1 MQRTPNHFTAF
12 QLRPQLLKR
21 FLLPVATF
29 ALLLGGCKKDNEAIT
44 DTSTPPVLNIVSPVE
59 GATVMP
65 GFRLGSPTALDFN
78 GSGFAINLEIVT
90 KDTVAIPTREGLNI
104 RNPAALGQPNVNLP
118 GFSASVDVDLIK
130 PDGGT
135 IPKGTNLASLFNVAG
150 TDDTPGPG
158 VTTWVSWH
166 VLEALPVGTGS
177 FTLTS
182 SVKDRAGRSV
192 TATRLVKVATA
203 PGPNGALSGEAL
215 TPAPKPITLGGADS
229 PDGPTVTMIAPRTPS
244 SVSPGIQTAGVLPAP
259 PATGALFFIQVSA
272 LDKSRNGINVAENGA
287 GGFGKTDAE
296 RGTIED
302 KTQSKA
308 GVNRYAPG
316 LNVTFDVP
324 LLQPNGNVIPAGGN
338 LSPVFNTVGSEVDPS
353 GFVRTTFGWSVGGT
367 LQLPAGKTGVTIKAA
382 VTDAAGK
389 TGSTTQVVQ
398 ISPVANGQA
407 LTPTPR

>member
-1 MQRTPNHFTAF
+1 MQLISPIVTAARRPLRGLTLLAVAALGFTS
-12 QLRPQLLKR
+12 
-21 FLLPVATF
+21 
-29 ALLLGGCKKDNEAIT
+29 CKKSDTIA
-44 DTSTPPVLNIVSPVE
+44 DTSAPPVLNIISPVE
-59 GATVMP
+59 GATIMP
-65 GFRLGSPTALDFN
+65 GGRLGNATTSDFN
-78 GSGFAINLEIVT
+78 GTGFAINLEIAT
-90 KDTVAIPTREGLNI
+90 KDTVAVPTKESLNI
-104 RNPAALGQPNVNLP
+104 RNTANLGQPNVNLP
-118 GFSASVDVDLIK
+118 GFTASLDVDLVK

-135 IPKGTNLASLFNVAG
+135 IPKGTNLASLFNIAG

-166 VLEALPVGTGS
+166 VLESVAAGTSS
-177 FTLTS
+177 FTLTT
-182 SVKDRAGRSV
+182 SVTDRAGRKV
-192 TATRLVKVATA
+192 TATRLLKVA

-244 SVSPGIQTAGVLPAP
+244 SISPGIQAAGVLPAP
-259 PATGALFFIQVSA
+259 PTSGALFFIQVSA

-287 GGFGKTDAE
+287 GAFGKIDAE

-302 KTQSKA
+302 KTQSRA

-338 LSPVFNTVGSEVDPS
+338 LSPVFNTAGSEVDPS
-353 GFVRTTFGWSVGGT
+353 GFVRTTFGWTVGGT

-389 TGSTTQVVQ
+389 TGSSTQVVQ
-398 ISPVANGQA
+398 ISPIENGQL
-407 LTPTPR
+407 LTPAPR

>member
-1 MQRTPNHFTAF
+1 MHLTSNQTIPPNALAKSF
-12 QLRPQLLKR
+12 KR
-21 FLLPVATF
+21 LLLPAAAF
-29 ALLLGGCKKDNEAIT
+29 ALLLGGCKKDKEAIT
-44 DTSTPPVLNIVSPVE
+44 DTSAPPVLNIVSPVE
-59 GATVMP
+59 GATIAP
-65 GFRLGSPTALDFN
+65 GARLGTPTALDYN
-78 GSGFAINLEIVT
+78 GTGFAINLEIVT
-90 KDTVAIPTREGLNI
+90 KDTVAIPTKESLNI
-104 RNPAALGQPNVNLP
+104 RNTAALGQPNVNLP
-118 GFSASVDVDLIK
+118 GFTASLDVDLIK

-135 IPKGTNLASLFNVAG
+135 IPKGTNLASLFNIAG

-166 VLEALPVGTGS
+166 VLESVAAGTS
-177 FTLTS
+177 SMTLTT
-182 SVKDRAGRSV
+182 SVTDRAGRKV
-192 TATRLVKVATA
+192 TATRLLKVG
-203 PGPNGALSGEAL
+203 PGPNGAISGEAL
-215 TPAPKPITLGGADS
+215 TPAPKPITLGGADT

-259 PATGALFFIQVSA
+259 PTSGALFFIQVSA

-287 GGFGKTDAE
+287 GAFGKINDE

-302 KTQSKA
+302 KTQSRA

-338 LSPVFNTVGSEVDPS
+338 LSPVFNTAGSEIDPS
-353 GFVRTTFGWSVGGT
+353 GFVRTTFGWTVGGT

-398 ISPVANGQA
+398 ISPVANGQL
-407 LTPTPR
+407 LTPAPR